1 MKLNIEIFRALAD
14 LKTRD
19 DVLNALQETSDS
31 DAYFYEL
38 LDSIDVENDERRK
51 GLVDTIRDTHSASL
65 TDAFDAGVACGL
77 HIGREIE
84 RIIDDP
90 VKMVKE
96 YTAYW
101 PSAREQSPIKKKKS
115 PDRVDAREPEENAK
129 FNN

>member
-38 LDSIDVENDERRK
+38 LDSIEVESSGNQK
-51 GLVDTIRDTHSASL
+51 SLVDTIRDAHSASL
-65 TDAFDAGVACGL
+65 TDAFDAGVAYGL
-77 HIGREIE
+77 HIGREVE

-90 VKMVKE
+90 VKMTKE
-96 YTAYW
+96 YTKHW
-101 PSAREQSPIKKKKS
+101 TSAREEHPVKEKS
-115 PDRVDAREPEENAK
+115 SDRVDARETEES
-129 FNN
+129 

>member
-31 DAYFYEL
+31 DAYFYEM
-38 LDSIDVENDERRK
+38 LDNIEVESSGNQK
-51 GLVDTIRDTHSASL
+51 SLVESIRDAHSASL
-65 TDAFDAGVACGL
+65 TDAFDAGVAYGL

-90 VKMVKE
+90 VKMTKE
-96 YTAYW
+96 YTKQW
-101 PSAREQSPIKKKKS
+101 TSAREECPLKEKS
-115 PDRVDAREPEENAK
+115 SDRVGALKSEES
-129 FNN
+129 

>member
-14 LKTRD
+14 LKTRG

-38 LDSIDVENDERRK
+38 LDSIEVK
-51 GLVDTIRDTHSASL
+51 SSGSQKSLVDTIRDAHSASL
-65 TDAFDAGVACGL
+65 TDAFDAGVAYGL

-90 VKMVKE
+90 VKMTKE
-96 YTAYW
+96 YTKQW
-101 PSAREQSPIKKKKS
+101 TSAREEYPVKEKS
-115 PDRVDAREPEENAK
+115 SDRVDARETEENAK

>member
-38 LDSIDVENDERRK
+38 LDNIEVESSESQK
-51 GLVDTIRDTHSASL
+51 SLVDTIRDAHSASL
-65 TDAFDAGVACGL
+65 TDAFDAGVAYGM

-90 VKMVKE
+90 VKMTKE
-96 YTAYW
+96 YTKQW
-101 PSAREQSPIKKKKS
+101 TSAREECPLKEKS
-115 PDRVDAREPEENAK
+115 SDRVGALKSEES
-129 FNN
+129 

>member
-38 LDSIDVENDERRK
+38 LDNIEVESSGNQK
-51 GLVDTIRDTHSASL
+51 SLVESIRDAHSASL
-65 TDAFDAGVACGL
+65 TDAFDAGVAYGL

-90 VKMVKE
+90 VKMTKE
-96 YTAYW
+96 YTKQW
-101 PSAREQSPIKKKKS
+101 TSAREEYPLKEKS
-115 PDRVDAREPEENAK
+115 SDRVGALKSEES
-129 FNN
+129 

>member
-31 DAYFYEL
+31 DAYFYEM
-38 LDSIDVENDERRK
+38 LDNIELESSGNQKSLVES
-51 GLVDTIRDTHSASL
+51 IRDAHSASL
-65 TDAFDAGVACGL
+65 TDAFDAGVAYGL

-90 VKMVKE
+90 VKMTKE
-96 YTAYW
+96 YTKQW
-101 PSAREQSPIKKKKS
+101 TSAREGYPLKEKS
-115 PDRVDAREPEENAK
+115 SDRVDARETEES
-129 FNN
+129 

>member
-65 TDAFDAGVACGL
+65 TDAFDAGVACGCTL
-77 HIGREIE
+77 
-84 RIIDDP
+84 
-90 VKMVKE
+90 
-96 YTAYW
+96 A
-101 PSAREQSPIKKKKS
+101 
-115 PDRVDAREPEENAK
+115 AK
-129 FNN
+129 LNGLSMIQ

>member
-38 LDSIDVENDERRK
+38 LDSIEVK
-51 GLVDTIRDTHSASL
+51 SSGSQKSLVDTIRDAHSASL
-65 TDAFDAGVACGL
+65 TDAFDAGVAYGL

-84 RIIDDP
+84 RIGDDP

-96 YTAYW
+96 YTKHW
-101 PSAREQSPIKKKKS
+101 PSAHESYPVKEKS
-115 PDRVDAREPEENAK
+115 SDRVDARETEES
-129 FNN
+129 

>member
-38 LDSIDVENDERRK
+38 LDSIEVK
-51 GLVDTIRDTHSASL
+51 SSGSQKSLVDTIRDAHSASL
-65 TDAFDAGVACGL
+65 TDTFDAGVAYGL
-77 HIGREIE
+77 HIGREVE

-90 VKMVKE
+90 VKMTKE
-96 YTAYW
+96 YTKQW
-101 PSAREQSPIKKKKS
+101 TSAREEYPVKEKS
-115 PDRVDAREPEENAK
+115 SDSVGALRSEES
-129 FNN
+129 

>member
-38 LDSIDVENDERRK
+38 LDNIEVESSESQK
-51 GLVDTIRDTHSASL
+51 SLVDTIRNAHSASL
-65 TDAFDAGVACGL
+65 TDAFDAGVAYGL

-84 RIIDDP
+84 RIIGDP
-90 VKMVKE
+90 VKMTKE
-96 YTAYW
+96 YTKQW
-101 PSAREQSPIKKKKS
+101 PSARESYPVKEKS
-115 PDRVDAREPEENAK
+115 SDSVGALRSEES
-129 FNN
+129 

>member
-38 LDSIDVENDERRK
+38 LDSIEVESSGSQK
-51 GLVDTIRDTHSASL
+51 SLVETIRDAHSASL
-65 TDAFDAGVACGL
+65 SDAFDAGVAYGL
-77 HIGREIE
+77 HLGREIE

-90 VKMVKE
+90 VKMTKE
-96 YTAYW
+96 YTKQW
-101 PSAREQSPIKKKKS
+101 TSAREEYPLKEKS
-115 PDRVDAREPEENAK
+115 SDRVDARKTEDNAK

>member
-38 LDSIDVENDERRK
+38 LDSIEVESSGSQK
-51 GLVDTIRDTHSASL
+51 SLVDTIRDAHSASL
-65 TDAFDAGVACGL
+65 TDAFDAGVAYGL

-84 RIIDDP
+84 RIIGDP
-90 VKMVKE
+90 VKMTKE
-96 YTAYW
+96 YTRQW
-101 PSAREQSPIKKKKS
+101 PSARESYPVKEKPS
-115 PDRVDAREPEENAK
+115 DRVDALNSESNAK

>member
-38 LDSIDVENDERRK
+38 LDSIEVESSGSQK
-51 GLVDTIRDTHSASL
+51 SLVDTIRDAHSASL
-65 TDAFDAGVACGL
+65 TDAFDAGVAYGL

-90 VKMVKE
+90 VKMTKE
-96 YTAYW
+96 YTKQW
-101 PSAREQSPIKKKKS
+101 PSARESYLVKEKS
-115 PDRVDAREPEENAK
+115 SDSVGALRSEES
-129 FNN
+129 

>member
-19 DVLNALQETSDS
+19 DVLNALQEISDS

-38 LDSIDVENDERRK
+38 LDNIDAESGGDQK
-51 GLVDTIRDTHSASL
+51 GLVEATRDAHSASL
-65 TDAFDAGVACGL
+65 TDAFDAGVAYGL

-90 VKMVKE
+90 VKMTKE
-96 YTAYW
+96 YTKQW
-101 PSAREQSPIKKKKS
+101 TSAREEYPVKEKS
-115 PDRVDAREPEENAK
+115 SDSVGALRSEES
-129 FNN
+129 